1 MGRGRKI
8 VFAHLRRIN
17 LSEDKYE
24 SMKYIS
30 ISFECVFGK
39 IRCSHEKGGERSV
52 NDN

>member
-24 SMKYIS
+24 SMKFIS
-30 ISFECVFGK
+30 ISFEYIWKDTVLA
-39 IRCSHEKGGERSV
+39 
-52 NDN
+52 